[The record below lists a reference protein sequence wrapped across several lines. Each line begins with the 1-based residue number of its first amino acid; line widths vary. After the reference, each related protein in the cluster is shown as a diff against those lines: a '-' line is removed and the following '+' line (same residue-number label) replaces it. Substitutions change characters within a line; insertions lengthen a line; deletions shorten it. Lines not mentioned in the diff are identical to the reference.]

1 MYGNRIE
8 VVYLF
13 SYNCKNRSKILNYIW
28 FFCFQKHSISHVT
41 VQSIFTFK
49 TKFFQQYKLNFW
61 ELNVECLW
69 TEADLQTVLSF
80 RDSSSRRWPPFTFH
94 IFYLWQDSSSHND
107 RKASLFEWRIHFPF
121 KNSNRGLSTV
131 DTNHVIRLKCFKH
144 FYQKDWHYECTVE
157 NRFYIS

>member
-1 MYGNRIE
+1 MEIVSKLYICFLITAKTDRK
-8 VVYLF
+8 YLTSF
-13 SYNCKNRSKILNYIW
+13 YSSVFKSIPFHTWLSNLSLHLKRS
-28 FFCFQKHSISHVT
+28 
-41 VQSIFTFK
+41 
-49 TKFFQQYKLNFW
+49 FFQQYKLNFR

-69 TEADLQTVLSF
+69 TEKDLQIVLSF

-121 KNSNRGLSTV
+121 KNSNRILSTV

-144 FYQKDWHYECTVE
+144 
-157 NRFYIS
+157 I

>member
-1 MYGNRIE
+1 MKLYICF
-8 VVYLF
+8 LITP
-13 SYNCKNRSKILNYIW
+13 KNRSKILNFIW

-49 TKFFQQYKLNFW
+49 TKFFQQYKLNFR

-69 TEADLQTVLSF
+69 TEADLQTVVSF

-121 KNSNRGLSTV
+121 KNSNIGLSTV

-144 FYQKDWHYECTVE
+144 FYQKDWH
-157 NRFYIS
+157 